1 MKLLHR
7 FLLVSVFTGW
17 AGVASS
23 MPIAIGYEYE
33 VFGEGSFSSV
43 TTPSFGAVPQIGPYE
58 LAVFDFV
65 LMDFVLQS
73 LLNSGETFDFGPGG
87 VDRFRITGINELL
100 MLDPLD
106 PLAFPLAVSLE
117 GTTPTTELSI
127 TPLVT
132 NTSGVP
138 APATLALMGIGLAGL
153 GWSKRKKVQIAL

>member
-23 MPIAIGYEYE
+23 MPVTIGYDLEIL
-33 VFGEGSFSSV
+33 GGGSFSSV
-43 TTPSFGAVPQIGPYE
+43 NTPTFAVVPQVGPYE
-58 LAVFDFV
+58 LAVFDIV

-73 LLNSGETFDFGPGG
+73 LLDPGETFDFEPGG
-87 VDRFRITGINELL
+87 VDRFRITGINESL

-106 PLAFPLAVSLE
+106 PFAFPLGISFIAA
-117 GTTPTTELSI
+117 TPTPAFSI

-132 NTSGVP
+132 NPGVVP
-138 APATLALMGIGLAGL
+138 GPATFALVGIGLTGL
-153 GWSKRKKVQIAL
+153 GWSRRKKE